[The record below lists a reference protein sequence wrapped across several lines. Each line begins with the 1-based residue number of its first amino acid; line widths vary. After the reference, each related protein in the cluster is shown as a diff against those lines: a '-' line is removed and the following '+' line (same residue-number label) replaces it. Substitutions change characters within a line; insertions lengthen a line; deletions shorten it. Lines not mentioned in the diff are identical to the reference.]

1 MLNALNTFL
10 ASATPV
16 RVPDSGMTVVLI
28 TGSVL
33 TLGLFARFMKNRKK

>member
-10 ASATPV
+10 ASIPV
-16 RVPDSGMTVVLI
+16 ARVPDSGMTVVLV